1 MKYEKLPGS
10 DHVIRQISPSRLI
23 QNDAGEIVGIFPEAF
38 EKIQPDGLSVTW
50 LEFWPGNEFQR
61 PFAAKAA
68 TEAARPSKNAGY
80 ACGNVAAVLETIE
93 KAGQTGRVLHDPMPN
108 NRGHAL
114 VKIPTADPELFDKL
128 AREVFTLDRSLM
140 RK

>member
-1 MKYEKLPGS
+1 MKYAKLPGP
-10 DHVIRQISPSRLI
+10 DHIVRQIPPSRLI
-23 QNDAGEIVGIFPEAF
+23 PNDDGEIVGIFPEAF

-50 LEFWPGNEFQR
+50 LEFWPGDEFQR

-68 TEAARPSKNAGY
+68 TEVARPSKNAGY
-80 ACGNVAAVLETIE
+80 ACANVAVVLETIE

-108 NRGHAL
+108 NQGHAL

-128 AREVFTLDRSLM
+128 AREVFVLERVFL
-140 RK
+140 KK